1 MPSLPVTITETKKDV
16 KSEKNIL
23 DCRIIDTKKLTH
35 VNNCCFCRPPLP
47 PINRRVLVMQSWRT
61 QIVALGAA
69 VLATALAEP
78 ARSGDMPPALV
89 RRAPSLEGRVEG
101 SVQMMTGEDF
111 TLECSAA
118 VIGDLLVPGR
128 PTVRVNGGSDYRGTL
143 DGTGATSPNRYTI
156 TLNRGSTLWHVIRR
170 TDPAALPA
178 VGAPPQPSGRRSVTI
193 SRAGQSA
200 GDFSTLKSLTLAR
213 NAGLYAIP
221 AGTYGGFTANNGSGF
236 ILGVAGAV
244 RPASPQFPESRVRMR
259 LADGGCRTG
268 CRDRCP
274 RFRCRRCDRVAAHPA
289 WLALNLCTTDVALE
303 NGAVFYGH
311 ICAPRSAVT
320 VSHNAMLV
328 GGVVCD
334 RLTVNRGGLLRLIA
348 SNQPPTV
355 ALTAPVNGASLV
367 AFKALTLVATAA
379 DADGSIAKVEFFDG
393 ATKLGAGAPAA
404 SQPAAFSMTL
414 AGGLPPGVHTL
425 TAVATDSSGAAAV
438 SPQVSVSVTLAPNL
452 PPQVTL
458 TEPASTDA
466 LASNVSVILSAT
478 ATDADGTIAK
488 VEFFDG
494 ATKLGEVAGPVT
506 PPSTYT
512 LTLASGLTPGSH
524 SLFARATDSAGASTD
539 SIPVSV
545 TVPASLPYL
554 ADFEAAEGFA
564 QGSLAGQLG
573 WRVSQ
578 GAANVTSEASYSGAR
593 SVVLPPGAPPAD
605 VAQTFAPLAGHD
617 IIYVDFFAHPVAD
630 ADLGAATTF
639 DAEGSRFA
647 LVRRGAKGELHAFD
661 GDGAKGGQWRPA
673 AFSAPLSSDGQ
684 TLDWIRLTARLD
696 FGSHAWDLYANG
708 QMVAADL
715 GFHDSGSTAL
725 TAFGVQGNAA
735 AATRFDYFL
744 VGPQNPL
751 FADVNENGIDDAWE
765 TAHGLSLASNNR
777 KLSPGG
783 NGVTVIQAYL
793 AGLDPQDYY
802 CGVAPALR
810 WEGQPPDSPAGWT
823 CACSRSRS
831 RSSMQ
836 RREPRSQTRRSR
848 SVSTQQKQR
857 CWRAATTRSGWG
869 S

>member
-1 MPSLPVTITETKKDV
+1 
-16 KSEKNIL
+16 
-23 DCRIIDTKKLTH
+23 
-35 VNNCCFCRPPLP
+35 
-47 PINRRVLVMQSWRT
+47 MQSWRT
-61 QIVALGAA
+61 PIVALGAA

-89 RRAPSLEGRVEG
+89 RHAPSLEGRVEG

-111 TLECSAA
+111 ALECSAA

-143 DGTGATSPNRYTI
+143 NGTGATSPNRYTI

-213 NAGLYAIP
+213 NAGLYAVP
-221 AGTYGGFTANNGSGF
+221 AGTYGDFTANNGSGF

-244 RPASPQFPESRVRMR
+244 RPAVYNFQNLAFECGARMEVVGPVVVTVAR
-259 LADGGCRTG
+259 DFDADGATG
-268 CRDRCP
+268 S
-274 RFRCRRCDRVAAHPA
+274 AAHPA

-320 VSHNAMLV
+320 VNHNAMLV

-334 RLTVNRGGLLRLIA
+334 RLRVNRGGLLRLIA

-379 DADGSIAKVEFFDG
+379 DADGSIARVEFFDG

-438 SPQVSVSVTLAPNL
+438 SPQISVSVTLAPNS

-458 TEPASTDA
+458 TEPAGTA
-466 LASNVSVILSAT
+466 AFASNVSINLSAT
-478 ATDADGTIAK
+478 ATDADGSVAK

-524 SLFARATDSAGASTD
+524 SLFARATDNAGASTD

-545 TVPASLPYL
+545 MVPASLPYL

-605 VAQTFAPLAGHD
+605 VAQTFAPLAGQD

-647 LVRRGAKGELHAFD
+647 LVRSGANGQLHAFD

-673 AFSAPLSSDGQ
+673 AFSAPLSSVGQ

-715 GFHDSGSTAL
+715 GFRDSGSMAL

-735 AATRFDYFL
+735 AATRFDYLL

-751 FADVNENGIDDAWE
+751 FADVNKNGIDDAWE
-765 TAHGLSLASNNR
+765 TIKA
-777 KLSPGG
+777 K
-783 NGVTVIQAYL
+783 VQ
-793 AGLDPQDYY
+793 
-802 CGVAPALR
+802 
-810 WEGQPPDSPAGWT
+810 
-823 CACSRSRS
+823 
-831 RSSMQ
+831 
-836 RREPRSQTRRSR
+836 
-848 SVSTQQKQR
+848 
-857 CWRAATTRSGWG
+857 RSGDG
-869 S
+869 INISVVS